1 MGPGRRSEAEGSHP
15 AAPGSSPVPEDLAV
29 AIAPEGGPLQGQ
41 FMGVLVLQ
49 PRWRLGGQVVS
60 NPARIAIVVVCA
72 ITLFYL
78 VITLARSVA
87 EGG

>member
-1 MGPGRRSEAEGSHP
+1 MAGGLFESR
-15 AAPGSSPVPEDLAV
+15 LA
-29 AIAPEGGPLQGQ
+29 
-41 FMGVLVLQ
+41 GVLVLQ

-60 NPARIAIVVVCA
+60 NPVRIAIVVVCV

-78 VITLARSVA
+78 VVTLARSVA